1 MNIENNFV
9 SINVKNQETETKMSQ
24 IKKSNSLNTLEN
36 KFQIETK
43 IGEIDLS

>member
-9 SINVKNQETETKMSQ
+9 STNVKNQETETKMSQ
-24 IKKSNSLNTLEN
+24 IKKSNSLNNLEN